1 MNTMKWLLKR
11 EYWEHKGGFLWVP
24 VILSTLMLL
33 FTLASV
39 IAGKAMGKMGNFQVD
54 GEAVSLAE
62 TSKHISPE
70 DQAKMVEGLSAM
82 FIGPVA
88 PLLVALSFVLFFYLI
103 GALYDDRSNRSVLF
117 WKSLPVSDTA
127 TVMSK
132 VVWALVVAP
141 LITLAVAVV
150 TYVPFL
156 LLTLGAMSMAG
167 IHVAGDVLTTRQT
180 YLLPL
185 EFLGTLPV
193 YMVWALPTVGW
204 LLMVSAWAKT
214 KPFLWSIGLPLGTAL
229 LLGWANALFDLGI
242 KLGWVM
248 QNIVGRLL
256 LSILPGSWGFL
267 LTDPGRIHADS
278 LDKGSPLVSSWSVMA
293 TPEMWIGA
301 VVGIAM
307 IFVAIRLRRF
317 RDEG

>member
-11 EYWEHKGGFLWVP
+11 EYWEHKGGFVWVP

-33 FTLASV
+33 ATLASV
-39 IAGKAMGKMGNFQVD
+39 IAGKAMGKFSNFQVD
-54 GEAVSLAE
+54 GEHVTLSEAG
-62 TSKHISPE
+62 KHVSPE
-70 DQAKMVEGLSAM
+70 DQVKIVEGLSAM
-82 FIGPVA
+82 FVGPVA
-88 PLLVALSFVLFFYLI
+88 PLIIALSFVLFFYLI

-127 TVMSK
+127 TVVSK

-141 LITLAVAVV
+141 LITLAVAIA
-150 TYVPFL
+150 TYIPFL
-156 LLTLGAMSMAG
+156 LLTLVAMSMAG
-167 IHVAGDVLTTRQT
+167 LNLFGAVLSESRT
-180 YLLPL
+180 YLMPL

-204 LLMVSAWAKT
+204 LLMVSAWAKS
-214 KPFLWSIGLPLGTAL
+214 KPFLWSIGLPMATAL
-229 LLGWANALFDLGI
+229 LLGWANSIFDLGI
-242 KLGWVM
+242 KLGWFM
-248 QNIVGRLL
+248 QNVVGRLL

-267 LTDPGRIHADS
+267 LTDPASIKADS
-278 LDKGSPLVSSWSVMA
+278 LDKGSPLLSSWAVMA

-307 IFVAIRLRRF
+307 IVVAIRLRRF